1 MRSRGTA
8 LVLVASWLISACVT
22 TAPPEDLSREES
34 LARWQEFRESLSRI
48 DHWKLRGK
56 MGVRTGSKGGSAT
69 LNWEYSADAQ
79 EIQLYGPLGGGRVII
94 TTDAQSA
101 FLRDT
106 RGREMTGKTASE
118 VLCRR
123 GGWQVPVD
131 HWVDWA
137 RGWAGEGSV
146 SSGSS
151 TLDFPPSLED
161 DLDAEFVTQVLTF
174 VRIDCHGARQGS
186 NPELRRKGQ
195 AGNRFAGI
203 AVLLEFD
210 LPVILN
216 QPLEP
221 AIAIDDDIRGAFPG

>member
-79 EIQLYGPLGGGRVII
+79 EIELYGPLGGGRVII

-106 RGREMTGKTASE
+106 KGREITGKTASE
-118 VLCRR
+118 VLYRR
-123 GGWQVPVD
+123 LGWQVPFD
-131 HWVDWA
+131 HLVDWA
-137 RGWAGEGSV
+137 RGLPGEGATDVVIDGNGRLKRLVQDYWEVEFEEYGDPGESV
-146 SSGSS
+146 PG
-151 TLDFPPSLED
+151 LALPAKLR
-161 DLDAEFVTQVLTF
+161 VTALPGTMAVYSDEGEYLG
-174 VRIDCHGARQGS
+174 D
-186 NPELRRKGQ
+186 ELSVK
-195 AGNRFAGI
+195 
-203 AVLLEFD
+203 
-210 LPVILN
+210 VILKRWR
-216 QPLEP
+216 EVESG
-221 AIAIDDDIRGAFPG
+221 RS